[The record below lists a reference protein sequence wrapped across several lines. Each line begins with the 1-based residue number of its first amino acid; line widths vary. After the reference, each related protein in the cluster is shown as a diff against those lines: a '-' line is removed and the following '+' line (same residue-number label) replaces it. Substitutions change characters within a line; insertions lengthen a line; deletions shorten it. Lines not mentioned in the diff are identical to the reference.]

1 MSDQRK
7 RTNNEV
13 KYARP
18 RDIQEKSSESK
29 ADTGSESTADS
40 KPVSAFLSSVGNKGK
55 EYANTAG
62 FYGIWVSVI
71 IGYIVFAV
79 LYGQSLE
86 TKSSVEHLTYISV
99 IVVWLLIAGGLYVK
113 TKEYVGVLVVIT
125 VTLLYGILFSYGYAR
140 GYGIDN
146 PDTNKWITITM
157 SVGMMLFIF
166 IAFGYTQWRLGLNE
180 QSQQTEETKTVFQRL
195 FDSWPTLKKTFI
207 LIFTL
212 LIVCGLIIYSIV
224 ALDGNAFVAT
234 SVQFAILLLIGAGA
248 VYTLHQATKKDK
260 EKKNENWVKKGLVS
274 LFGLGVFVFMGFI
287 TGRIGGI
294 IASSLVGLFLAVTGL
309 MSYQKVTKFTS
320 WIQLVYDM
328 ILYIPCL
335 LFDGFFEVYKQYR
348 ITPSYI
354 YFILLIETL
363 LIGAYFA
370 VPYVIHW
377 VTSKDGVIMLENPVY
392 IDRLSMLEHKQ
403 LEQNIRTAINK
414 QQKNFRLD
422 KPTDTNQRNLLY
434 TYGVSTWVYI
444 DAQGANEKESTTRYS
459 TVWDFGEKPIVE
471 YNAQTNTIRVRV
483 KTHEGM
489 AVVYESKDADA
500 RKDTHKLP
508 VKKSQVSIAENQK
521 GGVFPL
527 QRWNHVV
534 VNADGGTMDV
544 WINGVLVAS
553 KGNIVPMNV
562 TDRFRIGE
570 NDGIQGGVKDVR
582 FFTHPLSSDA
592 IWRLSFE

>member
-1 MSDQRK
+1 MSDQPQ
-7 RTNNEV
+7 RTKNKV
-13 KYARP
+13 KIARP
-18 RDIQEKSSESK
+18 IDIQKTRP
-29 ADTGSESTADS
+29 DSTADTS
-40 KPVSAFLSSVGNKGK
+40 SDSKTDKKPVSTFLSSVGNKGK
-55 EYANTAG
+55 EYATTAG
-62 FYGIWVSVI
+62 FYGIWVLVI
-71 IGYIVFAV
+71 VGYIVFAI

-86 TKSSVEHLTYISV
+86 TKSSVEQFTYISV
-99 IVVWLLIAGGLYVK
+99 IVVWLLIAGGLYIK

-125 VTLLYGILFSYGYAR
+125 VTLLYGILFSYGYGH

-146 PDTNKWITITM
+146 PDTNKWITISM

-166 IAFGYTQWRLGLNE
+166 ITFGYTQWRLGLDE
-180 QSQQTEETKTVFQRL
+180 QSQQTEETKTVFQRF
-195 FDSWPTLKKTFI
+195 FDSWPRLKKTFI
-207 LIFTL
+207 LILTL
-212 LIVCGLIIYSIV
+212 LVICGLIIYSIV

-260 EKKNENWVKKGLVS
+260 EKKDEYSLKKRIVS
-274 LFGLGVFVFMGFI
+274 GFGLGVFILIGFI
-287 TGRIGGI
+287 TGHIGGI
-294 IASSLVGLFLAVTGL
+294 IASVLVGLFLAVTGL
-309 MSYQKVTKFTS
+309 MSYQKVTKIDS
-320 WIQLVYDM
+320 WVELVYDM

-348 ITPSYI
+348 ITPSYV
-354 YFILLIETL
+354 YFILLIESL

-370 VPYVIHW
+370 VPYLIHW
-377 VTSKDGVIMLENPVY
+377 ITSKDGLVMLENPVY
-392 IDRLSMLEHKQ
+392 IDRLSILEHTQ
-403 LEQNIRTAINK
+403 LEQNIRTAIKK
-414 QQKNFRLD
+414 QQENFRLD
-422 KPTDTNQRNLLY
+422 NPTETNQRNLLY

-471 YNAQTNTIRVRV
+471 YNARTNSIRVRV

-489 AVVYESKDADA
+489 AVVYESNDTDA

-521 GGVFPL
+521 GSVFPL

>member
-1 MSDQRK
+1 MSDQPQKPQNTQNRVVSATPKNIQRK
-7 RTNNEV
+7 Q
-13 KYARP
+13 P
-18 RDIQEKSSESK
+18 ESK
-29 ADTGSESTADS
+29 PES
-40 KPVSAFLSSVGNKGK
+40 KPVSALLTSVGNKGK

-99 IVVWLLIAGGLYVK
+99 IVVWLLIVGGLYVK
-113 TKEYVGVLVVIT
+113 TKEYVGVLVVFTI
-125 VTLLYGILFSYGYAR
+125 TLLYGILFSYGYSR

-146 PDTNKWITITM
+146 ASTNKWITISM
-157 SVGMMLFIF
+157 SVCMMLFIF

-180 QSQQTEETKTVFQRL
+180 QSQQTEEQKTVFQRL

-212 LIVCGLIIYSIV
+212 LILCGLIIYSIV
-224 ALDGNAFVAT
+224 ALDGNAFIAT

-248 VYTLHQATKKDK
+248 VYLFHQVTKNDK
-260 EKKNENWVKKGLVS
+260 EKKNEYSLKKRLVS
-274 LFGLGVFVFMGFI
+274 LFGLGVFIFIGFT
-287 TGRIGGI
+287 TGHIGGI
-294 IASSLVGLFLAVTGL
+294 ITSSLVGLFLAVIGL
-309 MSYQKVTKFTS
+309 MNYQKITKFDS
-320 WIQLVYDM
+320 WVELVYDM

-348 ITPSYI
+348 ITPSYV
-354 YFILLIETL
+354 YFILLIEIL
-363 LIGAYFA
+363 LIGAYIGI
-370 VPYVIHW
+370 PYLIHW
-377 VTSKDGVIMLENPVY
+377 ITSKDGLVMLENPLY
-392 IDRLSMLEHKQ
+392 IDRLSVLEHKQ
-403 LEQNIRTAINK
+403 LEQNIRTAIKK
-414 QQKNFRLD
+414 QQENFRLD
-422 KPTDTNQRNLLY
+422 KPTETNQRNLLY

-444 DAQGANEKESTTRYS
+444 DAQGANEKEATTRYS

-489 AVVYESKDADA
+489 AVVYDSKDKDA

-521 GGVFPL
+521 GTVFPL
-527 QRWNHVV
+527 QKWNHVV

-544 WINGVLVAS
+544 WINGSLVAS